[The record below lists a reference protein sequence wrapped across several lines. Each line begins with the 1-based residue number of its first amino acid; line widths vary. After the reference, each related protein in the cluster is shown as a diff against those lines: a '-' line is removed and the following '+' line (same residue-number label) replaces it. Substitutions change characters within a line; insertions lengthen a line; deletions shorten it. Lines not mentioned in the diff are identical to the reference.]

1 MIPREILKKIRQIEL
16 RTTRLVTETLGG
28 QYHSVFKG
36 QGMNFEEV
44 REYQPGDEVRSIDW
58 NVTARMNHPFVKK
71 FVEEREL
78 TLMLVVDLS
87 GSGLFGSGEQSKR
100 ELAAEIA
107 SVLAFSAI
115 RNNDK
120 VGLILF
126 TEEVEK
132 YIPPKKGRRHVLRVI
147 REILCF
153 PAAPGAAPISMRR
166 WTCSTAWPAA
176 TPLWWS
182 FRISSSSSAPP
193 SGEGGRRGPAAIWF
207 RPRLGPRT
215 LPALRQANRR
225 HDVIA
230 IQVVDRF
237 EMELPALG
245 RLMLT
250 DAETGEMIEI
260 NTHDARK
267 RRAFAERR
275 ASHQAELLRLLRSA
289 NIDAIEVRTGEPYA
303 AALGQ
308 FFETR
313 EKRRR
318 HGMSMNTNS
327 ALIIPAQPPAATNA
341 AAPLV
346 FQDGAQAADRD
357 SQRWLWVFWIAADPG
372 AAGRRVVG
380 LALLAQ
386 EGALPCRCP
395 PVPPHV
401 RARRRLEQALAL
413 ISEPKPFSIAVSGA
427 IRAYLEERF
436 DFHAPERTTEE
447 FLYELQGTKFVDSAT
462 QKQSLADFL
471 AGCDLIKFAKYEP
484 TEIGVARLARRR
496 PAPCQRNRAALVP
509 AELQSLK
516 PPPLRPLPPNDLRP
530 SIRCCCCCSL
540 LPVLAWLKGKA
551 GQSAAFVY
559 SSVDL
564 VRPDFRPAPFP
575 RGGDSGR
582 FALAGAGAVH
592 RGPGAAA
599 PGARRDPHQGQRH

>member
-16 RTTRLVTETLGG
+16 RTTRLVSETMGG

-87 GSGLFGSGEQSKR
+87 GSGLFGSRDQSKR
-100 ELAAEIA
+100 ELAAELA

-132 YIPPKKGRRHVLRVI
+132 FIPPKKGRRHVLRVI

-153 PAAPGAAPISMRR
+153 QPTRRGTNFGEALDILNRLARRHAIAVIISDFLFEQRPAADGDSPRA
-166 WTCSTAWPAA
+166 
-176 TPLWWS
+176 
-182 FRISSSSSAPP
+182 
-193 SGEGGRRGPAAIWF
+193 GGYLLSPT
-207 RPRLGPRT
+207 LGPRT

-237 EMELPALG
+237 ELALPALG
-245 RLMLT
+245 RLVFK

-267 RRAFAERR
+267 RRAFADRR
-275 ASHQAELLRLLRSA
+275 NKHQAELMRVLRSA

-318 HGMSMNTNS
+318 HG
-327 ALIIPAQPPAATNA
+327 
-341 AAPLV
+341 
-346 FQDGAQAADRD
+346 
-357 SQRWLWVFWIAADPG
+357 
-372 AAGRRVVG
+372 
-380 LALLAQ
+380 
-386 EGALPCRCP
+386 
-395 PVPPHV
+395 
-401 RARRRLEQALAL
+401 
-413 ISEPKPFSIAVSGA
+413 
-427 IRAYLEERF
+427 
-436 DFHAPERTTEE
+436 
-447 FLYELQGTKFVDSAT
+447 
-462 QKQSLADFL
+462 
-471 AGCDLIKFAKYEP
+471 
-484 TEIGVARLARRR
+484 
-496 PAPCQRNRAALVP
+496 
-509 AELQSLK
+509 
-516 PPPLRPLPPNDLRP
+516 
-530 SIRCCCCCSL
+530 
-540 LPVLAWLKGKA
+540 
-551 GQSAAFVY
+551 
-559 SSVDL
+559 
-564 VRPDFRPAPFP
+564 
-575 RGGDSGR
+575 
-582 FALAGAGAVH
+582 
-592 RGPGAAA
+592 
-599 PGARRDPHQGQRH
+599 